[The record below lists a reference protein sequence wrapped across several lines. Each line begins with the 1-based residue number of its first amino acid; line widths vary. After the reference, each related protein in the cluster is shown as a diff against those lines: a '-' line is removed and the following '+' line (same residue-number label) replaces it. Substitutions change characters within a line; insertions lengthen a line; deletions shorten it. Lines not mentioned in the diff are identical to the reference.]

1 MSSWP
6 TTCSSAA
13 ASGALPTF
21 DGAAAAAFTPDVA
34 VGGGRGMGGGGGGGG
49 SGAAGVGSFAGAGSR
64 ADDGGVGVAVA
75 ALSGEGPDGPMFE
88 RHTMACMSTPLEA
101 KKSPSGEKAH
111 ALTPPS
117 CPCSVQK
124 SRPSTRSQTLSVA
137 SSEEVSRYE
146 PELWKERSVTLSSC
160 AS

>member
-1 MSSWP
+1 M
-6 TTCSSAA
+6 
-13 ASGALPTF
+13 
-21 DGAAAAAFTPDVA
+21 
-34 VGGGRGMGGGGGGGG
+34 
-49 SGAAGVGSFAGAGSR
+49 
-64 ADDGGVGVAVA
+64 AVA
-75 ALSGEGPDGPMFE
+75 ALSGEGPDGPMFA

-101 KKSPSGEKAH
+101 KKSPSGENAH